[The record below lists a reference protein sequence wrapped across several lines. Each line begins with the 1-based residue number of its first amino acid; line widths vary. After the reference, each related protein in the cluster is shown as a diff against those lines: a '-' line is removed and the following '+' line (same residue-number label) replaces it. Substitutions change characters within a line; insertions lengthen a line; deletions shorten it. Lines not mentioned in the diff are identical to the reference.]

1 MIRILFVDDHTLV
14 RRVICHHLS
23 QTSKEMIVIG
33 EASTGEEGIR
43 MTRDLR
49 PDVLLLD
56 FKLPDITGL
65 EVIPRVLRIDER
77 IRIIILTSAVN
88 ELFAFRCMEAGAA
101 GYLTKDITQEELYQ
115 SIKSVCAGEKVVNP
129 LIAGRMALA
138 KIDNLTPSPLESL
151 VNKELEVLMMTVRG
165 IPIKEIANRL
175 HINHKT
181 IHSYRC
187 RIFEKLNI
195 SNDVDLTLLAIRA
208 GLITA
213 EEADG

>member
-1 MIRILFVDDHTLV
+1 MIRVLFVDDHTLV
-14 RRVICHHLS
+14 RKAICHHLS
-23 QTSKEMIVIG
+23 QASKEMVVIG
-33 EASTGEEGIR
+33 EAATGEEGVR
-43 MTRDLR
+43 MARELR

-65 EVIPRVLRIDER
+65 EVIPRVLRIDEN
-77 IRIIILTSAVN
+77 INIIILTSAVN
-88 ELFAFRCMEAGAA
+88 ELFAFRCMEAGAS
-101 GYLTKDITQEELYQ
+101 GYLTKEITPDELHT
-115 SIKSVCAGEKVVNP
+115 SIKSVNAGEKVVNP
-129 LIAGRMALA
+129 SIAEKMALA
-138 KIDNLTPSPLESL
+138 KIIHLKPSPLEAL

-187 RIFEKLNI
+187 RIFEKLSI
-195 SNDVDLTLLAIRA
+195 SNDVDLTLLAIRS

>member
-1 MIRILFVDDHTLV
+1 MIRVLFVDDHTLV
-14 RRVICHHLS
+14 RRAICHRLA
-23 QTSKEMIVIG
+23 QADKEMVVIG
-33 EASTGEEGIR
+33 EAGTGEEGVKMAR
-43 MTRDLR
+43 ELR

-65 EVIPRVLRIDER
+65 EVIPRILRIDEH

-101 GYLTKDITQEELYQ
+101 GYLTKDVTPDELYQ
-115 SIKSVCAGEKVVNP
+115 SIKAVYIGEKVVNP
-129 LIAGRMALA
+129 LIAGKMALA
-138 KIDNLTPSPLESL
+138 KIDNLKPSLLETL

-165 IPIKEIANRL
+165 VPIKEIANRL

-195 SNDVDLTLLAIRA
+195 SNDVDLTLLAIRS

>member
-1 MIRILFVDDHTLV
+1 MIRVLFVDDHTLV
-14 RRVICHHLS
+14 RKAICHHLS
-23 QTSKEMIVIG
+23 QAAKDIHVIG
-33 EASTGEEGIR
+33 EAGTGEEGVR
-43 MTRDLR
+43 LTRELR

-65 EVIPRVLRIDER
+65 EVIPRVLRIDEH

-101 GYLTKDITQEELYQ
+101 GYLTKEVSPEELYQ
-115 SIKSVCAGEKVVNP
+115 SIHSVFAGEKVVNP
-129 LIAGRMALA
+129 SIAGKMALA
-138 KIDNLTPSPLESL
+138 KIDNLQPSPLEAL

-165 IPIKEIANRL
+165 VPIKEIANRL

-187 RIFEKLNI
+187 RIFEKLSI
-195 SNDVDLTLLAIRA
+195 SNDVDLTLLAIRS